1 VRVLKRRRR
10 EVRGSQTLRAEI
22 CGRWGILGKR
32 GAAHSANSSGPWM
45 MVGRKSYFRKIENK
59 RKQRFWPRKEGG
71 LFAGQLRIIFIQPVQ
86 VPAFHLQVIFL
97 LAFDCRS

>member
-1 VRVLKRRRR
+1 
-10 EVRGSQTLRAEI
+10 
-22 CGRWGILGKR
+22 
-32 GAAHSANSSGPWM
+32 M
-45 MVGRKSYFRKIENK
+45 MVGRKSYFKKIENK

-97 LAFDCRS
+97 LAFDSRSWLSVIFGIVYFLRSVPG